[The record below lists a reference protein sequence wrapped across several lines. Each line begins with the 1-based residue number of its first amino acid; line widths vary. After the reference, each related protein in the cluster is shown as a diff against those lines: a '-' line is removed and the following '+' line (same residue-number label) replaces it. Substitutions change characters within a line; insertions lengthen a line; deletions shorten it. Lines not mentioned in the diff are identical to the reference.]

1 MQINS
6 KDFVYETPEQFK
18 RRKQAIEYYER
29 CMRIREARKIKKDGY
44 AIGTPKTIEFSK
56 IEQAVVSLQRKFR
69 ASHRSDTK
77 E

>member
-29 CMRIREARKIKKDGY
+29 CIRIREARKIKKDGQ

-56 IEQAVVSLQRKFR
+56 IEQAVVSL
-69 ASHRSDTK
+69 
-77 E
+77 